1 MSGFNLLIY
10 NVNTTHLARTYR
22 GIPSGWG
29 AIPPSPVGPEM
40 GTIRTSGLRPSVH
53 IPISGPPGIRWYCPP
68 SRRYSPIRP
77 RQMCGILSM
86 FFICRPAAGRYL
98 RLCILLEWYVCCTL
112 RTLASN
118 LLQITLQRYPLPP
131 PPEGLDSTRVAGTF

>member
-40 GTIRTSGLRPSVH
+40 GQYEPPAYGRRFIFPFQGLRVSGG
-53 IPISGPPGIRWYCPP
+53 IAPIQTVFPDTSSPDVWY
-68 SRRYSPIRP
+68 SINTVK
-77 RQMCGILSM
+77 L
-86 FFICRPAAGRYL
+86 
-98 RLCILLEWYVCCTL
+98 
-112 RTLASN
+112 
-118 LLQITLQRYPLPP
+118 
-131 PPEGLDSTRVAGTF
+131 